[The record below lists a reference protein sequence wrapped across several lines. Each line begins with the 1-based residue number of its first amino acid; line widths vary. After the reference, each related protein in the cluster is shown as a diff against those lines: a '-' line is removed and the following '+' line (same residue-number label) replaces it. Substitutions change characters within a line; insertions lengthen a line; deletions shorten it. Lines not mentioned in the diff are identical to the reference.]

1 MQLEEPVPLVPRTWA
16 LWDLGFRPFYLAASI
31 FAALSV
37 MVWACEYAGWLPG
50 SYAQT
55 PFRHAHE
62 MIFGYTLAVVAGF
75 LFTAVRNWSSQPTPT
90 GGALMAIVLLWIAG
104 RVMMMTPYEVAAA
117 LVNAAFPLAVAVG
130 IGRPLLRAR
139 NRRNYFFIILLVA
152 LATAEL
158 LVHAAALRWLE
169 LPPAFGLQLGLDLV
183 LFIIVVMAG
192 RVVPMFT
199 NNGVP
204 GAGATRN
211 ATVETVA
218 HGTILALIAFD
229 ALNLEGKAAMA
240 LLGVAAIAHAARWLL
255 WRPWRTLRAPLVW
268 VLHLAYL
275 WVPVYLVLR
284 ILAIGGSVAPQWA
297 IHALTIGVVGGMTIG
312 MMTRTARG
320 HTGRPLQ
327 PDRFEVA
334 MYVLVMLAAV
344 VRVFGPLVAGN
355 SYVTTIVLAA
365 ILWTSAFTL
374 YAIRYWPV
382 LTRPRVDGRP
392 G

>member
-1 MQLEEPVPLVPRTWA
+1 
-16 LWDLGFRPFYLAASI
+16 
-31 FAALSV
+31 
-37 MVWACEYAGWLPG
+37 
-50 SYAQT
+50 
-55 PFRHAHE
+55 
-62 MIFGYTLAVVAGF
+62 
-75 LFTAVRNWSSQPTPT
+75 
-90 GGALMAIVLLWIAG
+90 
-104 RVMMMTPYEVAAA
+104 
-117 LVNAAFPLAVAVG
+117 
-130 IGRPLLRAR
+130 
-139 NRRNYFFIILLVA
+139 
-152 LATAEL
+152 
-158 LVHAAALRWLE
+158 
-169 LPPAFGLQLGLDLV
+169 
-183 LFIIVVMAG
+183 MAG

-211 ATVETVA
+211 ATVETFA

-229 ALNLEGKAAMA
+229 ALNIEGKAAMA
-240 LLGVAAIAHAARWLL
+240 LLGVAAIAHACRWLL

-284 ILAIGGSVAPQWA
+284 ILAIEGIVAPQWA
-297 IHALTIGVVGGMTIG
+297 IHALTIGVIGGMTIG

-355 SYVTTIVLAA
+355 SYVTTIVVAA
-365 ILWTSAFTL
+365 LLWTSAFTL
-374 YAIRYWPV
+374 YAVRYWPV